1 MTHKVT
7 YTDCDIIPK
16 KQIKEGNSTC
26 TIVVSRPVKNYFCL
40 PRLMLTRNSN
50 RMSDHTADGSEN
62 GLTN

>member
-16 KQIKEGNSTC
+16 KQIEEGNSPC
-26 TIVVSRPVKNYFCL
+26 TILVSRSVKDDFRWAR
-40 PRLMLTRNSN
+40 PMLTRNSN
-50 RMSDHTADGSEN
+50 RMSDHTADGSEI